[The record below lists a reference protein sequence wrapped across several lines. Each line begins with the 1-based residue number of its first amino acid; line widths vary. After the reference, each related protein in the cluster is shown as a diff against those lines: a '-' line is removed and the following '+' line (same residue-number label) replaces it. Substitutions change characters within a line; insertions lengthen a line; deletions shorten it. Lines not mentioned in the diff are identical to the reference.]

1 MSLLSIRW
9 KPEPLR
15 SLAFGSIG
23 VGYTGVGTA
32 IDHPVFQFLLQ
43 NYTDALLTFS
53 FDGVNDHFVLASGS
67 QWINDI
73 SSNKSLLAQGLFLAQ
88 GSRLYVKENGTP
100 STGSVYFSVFYG
112 AD

>member
-1 MSLLSIRW
+1 
-9 KPEPLR
+9 
-15 SLAFGSIG
+15 LAFGSIG